1 MIDIEG
7 FLANILHYE
16 PFEIEITMEDIQS
29 ADEESKSV
37 IEQYIQGADISEYG
51 YRYFTVKKL
60 MEEKGFNAI
69 AAILSISNLKKD
81 YTKYVAL
88 YERAIK

>member
-1 MIDIEG
+1 MIDIKG
-7 FLANILHYE
+7 FLADSLHYE

-29 ADEESKSV
+29 ADEESKAA
-37 IEQYIQGADISEYG
+37 IEKYVQGVDISEYG
-51 YRYFTVKKL
+51 YQSFTVKKL

-81 YTKYVAL
+81 YSKYAEL
-88 YERAIK
+88 YNRAIK